1 MTASVKVLNNEAAA
15 ALIGVTPGTLK
26 FWRCKGKGP
35 RYIKLGS
42 SPRAGVAYDPA
53 DIETWVAE
61 RKFASTSA
69 ATVSHP
75 GDA

>member
-1 MTASVKVLNNEAAA
+1 MTPSVKVLNNEAAA

-42 SPRAGVAYDPA
+42 SRRAGVAYDPA
-53 DIETWVAE
+53 DIEAWVAA
-61 RKFASTSA
+61 RKFASTSD

>member
-1 MTASVKVLNNEAAA
+1 MAASVKVLNNNEAA

-26 FWRCKGKGP
+26 FWRCKGRGP
-35 RYIKLGS
+35 RFVKLGEAKQ
-42 SPRAGVAYDPA
+42 AGVAYVEDEVLA
-53 DIETWVAE
+53 WRNART
-61 RKFASTSA
+61 FASTSA